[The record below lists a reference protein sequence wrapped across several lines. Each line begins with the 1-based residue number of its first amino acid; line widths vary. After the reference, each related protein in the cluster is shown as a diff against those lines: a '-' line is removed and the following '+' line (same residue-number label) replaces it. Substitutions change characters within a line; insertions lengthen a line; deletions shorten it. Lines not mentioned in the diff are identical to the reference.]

1 MIYLACRRELYL
13 QEMEYSDAQHFQVT
27 VSASSQLHMML
38 F

>member
-1 MIYLACRRELYL
+1 MIYFACMRELYL
-13 QEMEYSDAQHFQVT
+13 QDLEYSAAQHFQVT